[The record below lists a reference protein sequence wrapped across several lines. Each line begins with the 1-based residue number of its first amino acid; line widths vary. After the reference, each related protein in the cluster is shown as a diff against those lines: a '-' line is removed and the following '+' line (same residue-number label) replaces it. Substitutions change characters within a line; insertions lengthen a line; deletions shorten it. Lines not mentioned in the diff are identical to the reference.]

1 MGPVI
6 AVFDVDGT
14 LLRGDCL
21 WMAARRSRAPL
32 GLLSA
37 GLALLP
43 SLWAWQWRRISTGA
57 LKETTLA
64 LFQVCDR
71 VNREEA
77 AGHGQW
83 LLPALISHLRPEALE
98 RLRWHQQR
106 GDRVLLCSASP
117 RMLLQP
123 LADWLGVELLATE
136 LCTGAGGWQPRLAG
150 PNCKGSEKVR
160 RLEAHLGGL
169 EDPPLEAY
177 GDSRGDREL
186 LLAASLPHYRSFTP
200 EPRPYPAPRRR
211 PRPVPLTERRG
222 GDHP

>member
-1 MGPVI
+1 MARVI

-21 WMAARRSRAPL
+21 RMAARRSRGPL
-32 GLLSA
+32 GLLCA

-43 SLWAWQWRRISTGA
+43 WLWSWRLRRVSTGD

-64 LFQVCDR
+64 LFRVCER

-77 AGHGQW
+77 AGHSQW
-83 LLPALISHLRPEALE
+83 LLPSLLTRLRPVALE
-98 RLRWHQQR
+98 RLRWHQRR

-136 LCTGAGGWQPRLAG
+136 LRTGEGCWQPRLAG
-150 PNCKGSEKVR
+150 PNCKGPEKVR
-160 RLEAHLGGL
+160 RLEAHLGELGDQL
-169 EDPPLEAY
+169 LEAY

-186 LLAASLPHYRSFTP
+186 LLAASLPHYRSFRP
-200 EPRPYPAPRRR
+200 EPRPYPAARGRDAG
-211 PRPVPLTERRG
+211 G
-222 GDHP
+222 GDRP

>member
-1 MGPVI
+1 VEGTVI

-21 WMAARRSRAPL
+21 WMAARRSRAPW

-37 GLALLP
+37 GLALIP
-43 SLWAWQWRRISTGA
+43 SLWAWRRRRISTGA

-64 LFQVCDR
+64 LFHVCDR

-83 LLPALISHLRPEALE
+83 LLPSLLSHLRPEALE

-136 LCTGAGGWQPRLAG
+136 LRTRDGRWQPRLAG
-150 PNCKGSEKVR
+150 PNCKGPEKVR

-169 EDPPLEAY
+169 GDHLLEAY

-186 LLAASLPHYRSFTP
+186 LLAASLPHFRSFRP
-200 EPRPYPAPRRR
+200 EPRPYPSS
-211 PRPVPLTERRG
+211 PLRHGADPGRTS
-222 GDHP
+222 